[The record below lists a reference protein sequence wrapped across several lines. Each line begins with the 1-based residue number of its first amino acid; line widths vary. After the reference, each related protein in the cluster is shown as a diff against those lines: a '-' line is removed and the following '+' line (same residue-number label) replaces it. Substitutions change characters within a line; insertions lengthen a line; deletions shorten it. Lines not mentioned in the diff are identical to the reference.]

1 MFSLVVADS
10 YEELVP
16 EFVERLQRPRRLAS
30 LRDHVIAREWVVAPS
45 LGTRQWL
52 VATMASHLG
61 VSAGRRDGIVA
72 NWHNDFPSMV
82 TQRVLNA
89 HLTATTGRDVDPWSL
104 TQLPFVIYDWAVKNP
119 TAPGASLVA
128 SGPHSVSLAR
138 CRQAADLFDRY
149 FTWRADMVLDW
160 LTNEPTAYDA
170 DEAVQVALFRAI
182 RDYLN
187 LASPVE
193 RWDDAWAQVTTYLD
207 VLPARDRISIFG
219 LSSLPGGTRYV
230 AALTA
235 LSEVMDVTVYLAR
248 PFDETCIPPSGH
260 RSDFTSEILQMW
272 GGSSLALASMLNE
285 LRTISSEPVAPRL
298 PTTAPTSVLQAIQHV
313 LRTDEI
319 LTAAPDASLII
330 HETHG
335 EIRQAEILRDAI
347 RHELNEDR
355 DISLRESDIV
365 VVCPDITTFEPL
377 IRTAFGPRRLEAMS
391 DVEPALAYNIADRSL
406 SHDGLYLQ
414 GVRHFLSL
422 VRSRCT
428 RSEILGFLAE
438 PTVKFAREL
447 TGDDDELFS
456 SWTLDADIRWGM
468 NEAHRQHL
476 KVTGLGLV
484 NTWEAGIRRL
494 RLGAFVENPRL
505 RSVSGLLP
513 VEIAPAHFD
522 RLVALTK
529 IVTELIDAISDTWTS
544 KTLSDWMKWYDTW
557 VHRFVVPR
565 SEDAREHE
573 RVLGAINSVR
583 EANDANT
590 EPLTVA
596 DFLAVLDEAFDS
608 IGSVASVMTGGVT
621 ITSPE
626 TVRGLSYRSLYI
638 LGFDGDAFTAPEW
651 EWADLRRRE
660 SRAGDITPPDDARGR
675 LRELMISA
683 TERLTIIRNGYDVT
697 SNKHVGPGTAYSEFL
712 DLVQSITGGTAV
724 TVAHP
729 RNSFSPENF
738 TSDAVFSQSLRELGV
753 VRGPW
758 SFSTFDQQLVESEDP
773 LSWAKHYDAG
783 AVTNVDTSTVTLGQ
797 LEATMKNPPKVFV
810 QRSFGISLPDDEL
823 ARVDDIDAE
832 VAGLLQHEIVETLWL
847 EEQAET
853 DLRTVIDLEKALAA
867 MISSGVV
874 PPAPILDS
882 PRFIKIAAAMATFY
896 RNAVANR
903 NRRHLSISLPLAAS
917 TITGTVDI
925 FEGETDTVLV
935 EVLTSKLKVRSI
947 AGVWLRALAVR
958 ATIGGPMSLHLVFR
972 KEDPNDDVPVAEKI
986 FSMPESDIS
995 AARDV
1000 LGDMVDFYQANLAS
1014 PIPFAIGDEQ
1024 KNFDDPCLSSA
1035 KWMATTFGMN
1045 FDAPYLGDPY
1055 WSVALGH
1062 LTRDEVF
1069 YDSTVWGYK
1078 EIFPW
1083 MKIRLNSVV
1092 SLFQFVEEVAPDG
1105 K

>member
-272 GGSSLALASMLNE
+272 GGSSLALASMINE
-285 LRTISSEPVAPRL
+285 LAPLSADPVPTRAPSPA
-298 PTTAPTSVLQAIQHV
+298 PTTVLNALQHV
-313 LRTDEI
+313 LRTDK
-319 LTAAPDASLII
+319 AVAVAPDASVII

-347 RHELNEDR
+347 RHELNERR
-355 DISLRESDIV
+355 DQSLSESDIV
-365 VVCPDITTFEPL
+365 VVCPDIDTYEPL
-377 IRTAFGPRRLEAMS
+377 IRAAFGPRRYDGTS
-391 DVEPALAYNIADRSL
+391 QGEPALAYNIADRSL

-414 GVRHFLSL
+414 GVKHFLSL

-428 RSEILGFLAE
+428 RSEVLGFLAE

-456 SWTLDADIRWGM
+456 SWTLDADIRWGL
-468 NEAHRQHL
+468 NEAHRQQL
-476 KVTGLGLV
+476 NVTGLSAV

-505 RSVSGLLP
+505 RSVAGLLP

-522 RLVALTK
+522 HLVSLTRV
-529 IVTELIDAISDTWTS
+529 ITDLTAAISASWS
-544 KTLSDWMKWYDTW
+544 PKTLEQWLDWYDLW
-557 VHRFVVPR
+557 VSQLVVPR
-565 SEDAREHE
+565 PEDSREHE
-573 RVLGAINSVR
+573 RVLNALNTVR
-583 EANDANT
+583 AAVDVAT

-596 DFLAVLDEAFDS
+596 DFLIILDEAFNS
-608 IGSVASVMTGGVT
+608 IGSVASVLTGGVT

-626 TVRGLSYRSLYI
+626 TIRGLSYRSLYI

-651 EWADLRRRE
+651 EWADLRRLE
-660 SRAGDITPPDDARGR
+660 SRPGDVTPPDDARGR
-675 LRELMISA
+675 LRELVMSA
-683 TERLTIIRNGYDVT
+683 KERLTIIRSGRDVA
-697 SNKHVGPGTAYSEFL
+697 SNKKVEPGTAYSELL
-712 DLVQSITGGTAV
+712 DALRQLTGGSAL
-724 TVAHP
+724 TVLHP

-738 TSDAVFSQSLRELGV
+738 SSTSSFAEPLRQMGV
-753 VRGPW
+753 LAGPW
-758 SFSTFDQQLVESEDP
+758 SFSVFDRELSESHP
-773 LSWAKHYDAG
+773 RTSWASHYHLD
-783 AVTNVDTSTVTLGQ
+783 AVTNVDTSTISLYQ
-797 LEATMKNPPKVFV
+797 IEAAIKNPPKVFV
-810 QRSFGISLPDDEL
+810 QRSLGISLPDDEL
-823 ARVDDIDAE
+823 VRSDDVDAE
-832 VAGLLQHEIVETLWL
+832 VAGLLAHRVVDQLWQ
-847 EEQAET
+847 ENRAT
-853 DLRTVIDLEKALAA
+853 IDLRTRADLASGLDA
-867 MISSGVV
+867 MTTSGVV
-874 PPAPILDS
+874 PSPPILNESEFLD
-882 PRFIKIAAAMATFY
+882 IAQLMADHYGAAME
-896 RNAVANR
+896 RGS
-903 NRRHLSISLPLAAS
+903 RRHLSVSLPVGER
-917 TITGTVDI
+917 TVTGSLDVVD
-925 FEGETDTVLV
+925 EGDGVTLV
-935 EVLTSKLKVRSI
+935 EVATSKLSLRMI
-947 AGVWLRALAVR
+947 PGIWLRALALRASVTGR
-958 ATIGGPMSLHLVFR
+958 ATLHFIFRPKNPADGPAVLEYRFDLGP
-972 KEDPNDDVPVAEKI
+972 DATVAMATLAK
-986 FSMPESDIS
+986 
-995 AARDV
+995 V
-1000 LGDMVDFYQANLAS
+1000 VDFYVANLQY
-1014 PIPFAIGDEQ
+1014 PIPFAIGE
-1024 KNFDDPCLSSA
+1024 KEKCFAKPTLSRERWSHTEFTPGDYA
-1035 KWMATTFGMN
+1035 K
-1045 FDAPYLGDPY
+1045 YLGDPY
-1055 WSVALGH
+1055 WNLALGH
-1062 LTRDEVF
+1062 LDSFQIEGNSSVF
-1069 YDSTVWGYK
+1069 GFVSV
-1078 EIFPW
+1078 
-1083 MKIRLNSVV
+1083 MKFFAEQFNSVV
-1092 SLFQFVEEVAPDG
+1092 PLFNFVFKDGRDVA
-1105 K
+1105 